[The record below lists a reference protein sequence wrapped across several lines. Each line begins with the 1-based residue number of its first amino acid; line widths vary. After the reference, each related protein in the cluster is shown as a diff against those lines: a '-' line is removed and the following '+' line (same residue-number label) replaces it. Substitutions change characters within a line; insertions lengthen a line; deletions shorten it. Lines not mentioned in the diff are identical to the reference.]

1 MGIADSRKRL
11 GGRRGRRAHLDNPSR
26 PEADPA
32 AIAQERQER
41 KQADEQRRREE
52 RSAQLIAEAIRRRD
66 SSRGI
71 DHTIR
76 LRNVGPA
83 AARDVYVWL
92 ALLLAGDEVSA
103 PASYQT
109 HVGSVVPDDEW
120 IAFTVTQGPRGR
132 RNRAPGGHP
141 RLMAR
146 PQRPAPRSRD
156 WPNWRPAVKRA
167 GRGLGTDARPPWSD
181 PRGRSLSRSWTG
193 LGGGASRRRR

>member
-41 KQADEQRRREE
+41 KQADDQRRREE
-52 RSAQLIAEAIRRRD
+52 RSAQLIAEASRRRD
-66 SSRGI
+66 SSRCI

-109 HVGSVVPDDEW
+109 HVGSVVPDAEW
-120 IAFTVTQGPRGR
+120 IAFTVTPGTR
-132 RNRAPGGHP
+132 RSSSPHGATATACTKIK
-141 RLMAR
+141 RLAELASR
-146 PQRPAPRSRD
+146 REASGPRSR
-156 WPNWRPAVKRA
+156 NRCSPALVRSTRTQLEPK
-167 GRGLGTDARPPWSD
+167 LDA
-181 PRGRSLSRSWTG
+181 